1 MFVRTPLQF
10 YLMRFLLGVAE
21 AGFFPSVIYYFAGWF
36 PMACRGRAVSRIY
49 VASSLAAI
57 VMGAISSGLLGL
69 DGMAGLR
76 GWQWLFLVQ
85 GLPGV
90 LLGLILLRFLPDAPV
105 TAPWLADGEKEW
117 IRRELARDA
126 ALIGSGPAQ
135 SPRRICQSESAAAR
149 LARLPG

>member
-1 MFVRTPLQF
+1 
-10 YLMRFLLGVAE
+10 
-21 AGFFPSVIYYFAGWF
+21 PSVIYYFAGWF

-69 DGMAGLR
+69 DGRAGLR

-85 GLPGV
+85 GVPGV

-105 TAPWLADGEKEW
+105 TAPWLADREKEVV
-117 IRRELARDA
+117 RPALAPDVWGLEGTVR
-126 ALIGSGPAQ
+126 
-135 SPRRICQSESAAAR
+135 
-149 LARLPG
+149 